1 MDGSATSAAPSPTAT
16 SSSATTP
23 MVVPMLAHGHSPLVA
38 RLTFKIV
45 SDSATAVPGLE
56 VLWRIMVKH
65 DVMFV
70 VSATLRD

>member
-1 MDGSATSAAPSPTAT
+1 MNGSATSAAPSPTAT
-16 SSSATTP
+16 SSSAATP
-23 MVVPMLAHGHSPLVA
+23 MVVPVLAHGHSPLVA

-56 VLWRIMVKH
+56 ILWRILAKH

-70 VSATLRD
+70 ASATLRD

>member
-1 MDGSATSAAPSPTAT
+1 MIA
-16 SSSATTP
+16 
-23 MVVPMLAHGHSPLVA
+23 PMLAHGHSPLVA

-45 SDSATAVPGLE
+45 SGSATAVPLLE

-70 VSATLRD
+70 ASATLRD